1 MNRLMAPQL
10 LFTEQQQRCPGYSP
24 EVRIIRIVEPPPRE
38 RRVLQSNTAF

>member
-24 EVRIIRIVEPPPRE
+24 ELRIIRIVEPPQE
-38 RRVLQSNTAF
+38 RWVSHSNTCF